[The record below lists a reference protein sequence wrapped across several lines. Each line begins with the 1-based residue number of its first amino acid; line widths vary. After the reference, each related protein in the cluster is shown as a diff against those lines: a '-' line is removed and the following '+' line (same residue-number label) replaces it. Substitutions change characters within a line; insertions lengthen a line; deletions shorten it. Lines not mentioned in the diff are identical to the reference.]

1 MQGRLARPE
10 LQVIEAQ
17 ADNLNDTQCGL
28 VQCVSDTYQ
37 NLTETRNN
45 LDAILRPVS
54 LELPEQKTQ
63 LTEVIVKLKQ
73 IIEMARKVCQR
84 LDEQQSL

>member
-17 ADNLNDTQCGL
+17 TDNLNDTQCGL

-45 LDAILRPVS
+45 LDAILSPFS

-73 IIEMARKVCQR
+73 EIELPAKCA
-84 LDEQQSL
+84 SA